1 MQENADKILDDSLKN
16 NSVRDPRTICREQL
30 QDLKQ
35 TDFNAYQKALD
46 YYKERLL
53 PQIIENSEDCLV
65 SWQKYGCFVANLRDP
80 GLPIEIDTAGNLHDY
95 ESPTATDRM
104 LLHLPTITSH
114 RALPITLPLELSEA
128 QNATYGLLIKRAHQI
143 NKDNKES

>member
-1 MQENADKILDDSLKN
+1 MTETSSMKAMTWRGGNNFTSDQLEIPQVIDK
-16 NSVRDPRTICREQL
+16 T
-30 QDLKQ
+30 
-35 TDFNAYQKALD
+35 
-46 YYKERLL
+46 
-53 PQIIENSEDCLV
+53 CL
-65 SWQKYGCFVANLRDP
+65 
-80 GLPIEIDTAGNLHDY
+80 IEIDTAGNLHDY